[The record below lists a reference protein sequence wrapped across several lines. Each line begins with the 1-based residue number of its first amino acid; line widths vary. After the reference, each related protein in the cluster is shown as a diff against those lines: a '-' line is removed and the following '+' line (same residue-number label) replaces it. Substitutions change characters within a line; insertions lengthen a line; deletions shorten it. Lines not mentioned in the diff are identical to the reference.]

1 MFIITRMVK
10 GGAQNFALS
19 IYRSLSRGK
28 YEITFLTGPSSGPE
42 GDYLSEL
49 NAYGLNYITVP
60 SLKRDIHP
68 IKDLGALFEICTLI
82 RRIKPTIVHTHTSKA
97 GVLGRIAAKI
107 LKVPVIIH
115 QPHGLALGE
124 AWEVL
129 DIPQNPFMRKL
140 LIMLEKS
147 LAKFTTKFITYTE
160 IETKEHLFYGI
171 GKKEQ
176 FVTIPYGLD
185 LSCFCDKLNN
195 VSRKSPKNRSPII
208 GSVGRLV
215 TSKGYQYLIE
225 AMASVKQQFP
235 DIKLFV
241 VGGGP
246 LKNELESSVK
256 KLGLTDNIQFL
267 GVKDDIPQFLSSIDI
282 FVLPTL
288 YESFGIVLI
297 EAHACKKPVVV
308 SDVGSISAVIK
319 DGETGLLVPPRN
331 PHAIAEAIIRLLRDE
346 ELYKKLCEAGFE
358 YAKRNYGIK
367 KVMEKIEEMYDRCCA
382 SLKK

>member
-1 MFIITRMVK
+1 MIK

-19 IYRSLSRGK
+19 IYELLGRKK
-28 YEITFLTGPSSGPE
+28 YEVTFVCGPSIGPE
-42 GDYLSEL
+42 GDCLPQL
-49 NAYGLNYITVP
+49 NSKGLDHTIIP
-60 SLKRDIHP
+60 SLTRDIHP
-68 IKDLGALFEICTLI
+68 IKDLKALFEICTLI
-82 RRIKPTIVHTHTSKA
+82 RKIKPTIVHTHTSKA

-107 LKVPVIIH
+107 LRVPVIIH

-129 DIPQNPFMRKL
+129 DTPRNHFIRKL
-140 LIMLEKS
+140 LITLEKI
-147 LAKFTTKFITYTE
+147 LAKFTDRFIAYTE
-160 IETKEHLFYGI
+160 IEVEEHLHYGI
-171 GKKEQ
+171 GKREQ
-176 FVTIPYGLD
+176 FVAIPYGLD

-195 VSRKSPKNRSPII
+195 VSGKSPKNRSPII

-225 AMASVKQQFP
+225 AMALVKQQFP

-319 DGETGLLVPPRN
+319 DRETGLLVPPRN

-358 YAKRNYGIK
+358 SVKRNYRIEK
-367 KVMEKIEEMYDRCCA
+367 TMEKIEELYD
-382 SLKK
+382 SLT